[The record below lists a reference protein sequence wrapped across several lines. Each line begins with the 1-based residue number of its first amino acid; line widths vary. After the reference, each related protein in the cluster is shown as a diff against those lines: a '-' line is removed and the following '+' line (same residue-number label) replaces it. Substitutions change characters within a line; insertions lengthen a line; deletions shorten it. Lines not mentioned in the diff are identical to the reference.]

1 MKTLL
6 LKLAGLTILVTS
18 LLFTGAVVASSQI
31 ENFLIENKGNAMS
44 CNAAAAK
51 TQAIQE
57 IEYLRRWYARATD
70 LIGVATPESIEQG
83 RAIYHRIFTV
93 DAKLDAGPDREPQ
106 VGPDAWVT
114 LVLGA
119 LGELGP
125 TQHLIGTQLAEI
137 KSLELDDECNVV
149 SGSAYME
156 SYLQAWHEQK
166 DEKVWLFL
174 GTYFDDVVFVPG
186 AGWRIEKMIL
196 QQGAGETRYMDEA
209 VGKAAD

>member
-1 MKTLL
+1 MKSFL
-6 LKLAGLTILVTS
+6 LKVTGLMILVAS
-18 LLFTGAVVASSQI
+18 VLFTS
-31 ENFLIENKGNAMS
+31 FLITSFQINNKGTVMS
-44 CNAAAAK
+44 CNEAAVK

-57 IEYLRRWYARATD
+57 IEYLRRWYAKATD
-70 LIGVATPESIEQG
+70 LIGIGTPESIAEG
-83 RAIYHRIFTV
+83 RAIYHRVFTA
-93 DAKLDAGPDREPQ
+93 DAQLDAGPEREPQ
-106 VGPDAWVT
+106 VGPDEWVT

-137 KSLELDDECNVV
+137 KSLALDEECNIV
-149 SGSAYME
+149 SGNAYME

-174 GTYFDDVVFVPG
+174 GTYFDDVVFIPG
-186 AGWRIEKMIL
+186 TGWRIEKMTL
-196 QQGAGETRYMDEA
+196 QQVAGERRYMGAA

>member
-1 MKTLL
+1 MKSLL
-6 LKLAGLTILVTS
+6 LKLTVLTILVTS
-18 LLFTGAVVASSQI
+18 LLYT
-31 ENFLIENKGNAMS
+31 NKGNAMS
-44 CNAAAAK
+44 CNEAAAK

-70 LIGVATPESIEQG
+70 LIGIATPESIEQG
-83 RAIYHRIFTV
+83 REIYHRIFTA

-106 VGPDAWVT
+106 VGPDAWVD

-125 TQHLIGTQLAEI
+125 TQHLIGTQLVQI
-137 KSLELDDECNVV
+137 KSMELDDECHVV
-149 SGSAYME
+149 AGSATME

-174 GTYFDDVVFVPG
+174 GTYFDDVVYLPG
-186 AGWRIEKMIL
+186 TGWRIEKMLL
-196 QQGAGETRYMDEA
+196 QQVAGETRYMDAA
-209 VGKAAD
+209 VGKAAK

>member
-6 LKLAGLTILVTS
+6 LKLARLTILATS
-18 LLFTGAVVASSQI
+18 FLFTSALMASIQN
-31 ENFLIENKGNAMS
+31 ETKGNTMS
-44 CNAAAAK
+44 CNEAAAK

-196 QQGAGETRYMDEA
+196 QQVAGETRYMDAA

>member
-1 MKTLL
+1 MKSLL
-6 LKLAGLTILVTS
+6 LKLTVLTILVTS
-18 LLFTGAVVASSQI
+18 LLFT
-31 ENFLIENKGNAMS
+31 NKGNAMS
-44 CNAAAAK
+44 CSEAAAK

-70 LIGVATPESIEQG
+70 LIGIATPESIAKG
-83 RAIYHRIFTV
+83 RAIYHRVFTA
-93 DAKLDAGPDREPQ
+93 DAQLDAGPGREPQ
-106 VGPDAWVT
+106 VGPDGWVD

-125 TQHLIGTQLAEI
+125 TQHLIGTQLVEI

-149 SGSAYME
+149 AGSAYME

-174 GTYFDDVVFVPG
+174 GTYFDDVVFIPG
-186 AGWRIEKMIL
+186 TGWRIEKMVL
-196 QQGAGETRYMDEA
+196 QQVAGETRYMDAA
-209 VGKAAD
+209 VGRAAQ

>member
-1 MKTLL
+1 MKSLL
-6 LKLAGLTILVTS
+6 LKLTVLTILVTS
-18 LLFTGAVVASSQI
+18 LLYT
-31 ENFLIENKGNAMS
+31 NKGNAMS
-44 CNAAAAK
+44 CNEAAAK

-70 LIGVATPESIEQG
+70 LIGIATPESIEQG
-83 RAIYHRIFTV
+83 REIYHRIFTA

-106 VGPDAWVT
+106 VGPDAWVD

-125 TQHLIGTQLAEI
+125 TQHLIGTQLVEI
-137 KSLELDDECNVV
+137 KSMELDDECHVV
-149 SGSAYME
+149 AGSATME

-174 GTYFDDVVFVPG
+174 GTYFDDVVYLPG
-186 AGWRIEKMIL
+186 TGWRIEKMLL
-196 QQGAGETRYMDEA
+196 QQVAGETRYMDAA
-209 VGKAAD
+209 VGKAAK

>member
-44 CNAAAAK
+44 CSAAAAK

-57 IEYLRRWYARATD
+57 IEYLRRWYAKATD

-93 DAKLDAGPDREPQ
+93 DAQAGCR
-106 VGPDAWVT
+106 AR
-114 LVLGA
+114 
-119 LGELGP
+119 
-125 TQHLIGTQLAEI
+125 
-137 KSLELDDECNVV
+137 S
-149 SGSAYME
+149 
-156 SYLQAWHEQK
+156 
-166 DEKVWLFL
+166 
-174 GTYFDDVVFVPG
+174 
-186 AGWRIEKMIL
+186 
-196 QQGAGETRYMDEA
+196 
-209 VGKAAD
+209 

>member
-1 MKTLL
+1 MKSLL
-6 LKLAGLTILVTS
+6 LKLTVLTILVTS
-18 LLFTGAVVASSQI
+18 LLYT
-31 ENFLIENKGNAMS
+31 NKGNAMS
-44 CNAAAAK
+44 CNEAAAK

-70 LIGVATPESIEQG
+70 QIGIATPESIEQG
-83 RAIYHRIFTV
+83 REIYHRIFTA

-106 VGPDAWVT
+106 VGPDAWVD

-125 TQHLIGTQLAEI
+125 TQHLIGTQLVEI
-137 KSLELDDECNVV
+137 KSMELDDECHVV
-149 SGSAYME
+149 AGSATME

-174 GTYFDDVVFVPG
+174 GTYFDDVVYLPG
-186 AGWRIEKMIL
+186 TGWRIEKMLL
-196 QQGAGETRYMDEA
+196 QQVAGETRYMDAA
-209 VGKAAD
+209 VGKAAK